1 MKKPYIKKF
10 SEISGFTVWLVDG
23 KYVRDNMN
31 VDFTNYGQHYLFDF
45 IPEDEFW
52 IDEEEVPGEEKFYS
66 DSMLAM
72 NQLLKNK
79 ILHAEAV
86 KMADEAE
93 KKDRMEIYKNES
105 NIEKA
110 KKNLRKTLLKKYSK
124 KIKVW
129 LVNGRTVRDLFF
141 IDFTE
146 GGHGYVY
153 NFIPKNEVWVDDDMS
168 VREFKPVL
176 VHELHERKLMIK
188 DMAYEPAHKRANERE
203 LYCRTHPKEVDK
215 ILKEEIEENNKNA

>member
-1 MKKPYIKKF
+1 MRKPYIKKF
-10 SEISGFTVWLVDG
+10 IESSGFTIWLVDG
-23 KYVRDNMN
+23 KYIRNKIN

-45 IPEDEFW
+45 IPENEFW

-72 NQLLKNK
+72 NQLLKK
-79 ILHAEAV
+79 MVPHAEAV
-86 KMADEAE
+86 KLADEAE
-93 KKDRMEIYKNES
+93 KKERMTIYKDES
-105 NIEKA
+105 DIAKA
-110 KKNLRKTLLKKYSK
+110 KKNLRKTLLTRYSK

-129 LVNGRTVRDLFF
+129 VVNGRTVRDLFF

-153 NFIPKNEVWVDDDMS
+153 NFIPKDEVWVDDDMS

-176 VHELHERKLMIK
+176 VHELHERKLMMK
-188 DMAYEPAHKRANERE
+188 GMAYEPAHKKANERE
-203 LYCRTHPKEVDK
+203 FYCRTHSKEANK
-215 ILKEEIEENNKNA
+215 ILKEEIEENN